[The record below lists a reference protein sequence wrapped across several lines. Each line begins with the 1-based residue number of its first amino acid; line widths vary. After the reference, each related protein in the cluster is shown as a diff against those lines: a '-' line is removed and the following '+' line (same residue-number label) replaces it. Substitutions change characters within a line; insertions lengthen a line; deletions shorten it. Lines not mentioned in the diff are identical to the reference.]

1 MADENGNGRVTLA
14 VLGTKMDQVIKSL
27 EEMKAQRQEDHDC
40 VIVLAEKIK
49 QYDERILP
57 KLRADVD
64 KIDTREKW
72 WSGLNSLATAIAI
85 GLWASM
91 RQP

>member
-1 MADENGNGRVTLA
+1 
-14 VLGTKMDQVIKSL
+14 MDQVIKSL

>member
-14 VLGTKMDQVIKSL
+14 VLSTKIDAVL
-27 EEMKAQRQEDHDC
+27 ESQKQLEAWYRSDHDRLTGLERTALENRKD
-40 VIVLAEKIK
+40 I
-49 QYDERILP
+49 DELSCKVER
-57 KLRADVD
+57 
-64 KIDTREKW
+64 IDTREKW
-72 WSGLNSLATAIAI
+72 WAGLNSMATAIAI